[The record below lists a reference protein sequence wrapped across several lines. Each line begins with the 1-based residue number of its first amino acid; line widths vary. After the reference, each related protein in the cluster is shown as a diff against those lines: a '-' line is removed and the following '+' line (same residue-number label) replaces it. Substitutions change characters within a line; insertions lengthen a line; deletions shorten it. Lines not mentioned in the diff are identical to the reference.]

1 MHKKTATSIQTWQT
15 CQMHCSAN
23 SKTRLQQH
31 KSDLNT
37 DFHINHINWLY
48 VLIRFIYVHDSYIRT
63 HSSKSRTYTSS
74 LNWMQLPRLIRQV
87 SHRREMRGGREAT
100 VETAK
105 CVHFVCRHRVMFQ
118 PGGTGAHVLVQWNWR
133 NIRSRWR
140 RSYFGSS
147 SIHVTHRPQLKH

>member
-15 CQMHCSAN
+15 CQMHWSAN

-105 CVHFVCRHRVMFQ
+105 CVHFVCRQSHVPAGRNRCPR
-118 PGGTGAHVLVQWNWR
+118 PGPVELA
-133 NIRSRWR
+133 
-140 RSYFGSS
+140 
-147 SIHVTHRPQLKH
+147 KHQIEMTTELFWLIVNSCHTSTTT